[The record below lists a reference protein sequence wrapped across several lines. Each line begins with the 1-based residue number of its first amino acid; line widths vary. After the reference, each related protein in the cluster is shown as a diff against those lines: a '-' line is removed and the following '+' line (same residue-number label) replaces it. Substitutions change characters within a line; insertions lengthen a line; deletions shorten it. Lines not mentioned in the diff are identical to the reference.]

1 MPQFDKITFFNQI
14 FWLIIIFLSFYMF
27 LLRNYL
33 PKISSIIK
41 VRNKKLSKGSLF
53 VGKIFS
59 ENSQIFLESN
69 KLAGLF
75 LFHKIKQ
82 LEKQKEKDLSN
93 LNGFS
98 KNVLA
103 TSNSIGLYYQYY
115 TKIAAKKFLSS
126 L

>member
-1 MPQFDKITFFNQI
+1 MRLGVANRS
-14 FWLIIIFLSFYMF
+14 WLIFIFLGFYMF
-27 LLRNYL
+27 LLKNYL

-41 VRNKKLSKGSLF
+41 VRNKKLSKGALF
-53 VGKIFS
+53 AGEIYS

-75 LFHKIKQ
+75 LFHKSNQ

-93 LNGFS
+93 LSGFS
-98 KNVLA
+98 KNIEV
-103 TSNSIGLYYQYY
+103 TSNSIGIYYQYY
-115 TKIAAKKFLSS
+115 TKIAAKKFLSG